1 MSHPSIGIPFPVC
14 RVGVSIGFLLYSV
27 ELEPERLEEERRCVL
42 GSTQRLAFNNYKT
55 FIETAECSRTV
66 FTDVSM

>member
-1 MSHPSIGIPFPVC
+1 MSIGSTLAANTHILFH
-14 RVGVSIGFLLYSV
+14 I

-66 FTDVSM
+66 FTDVSGWCRQNGVCV